1 MAELR
6 IGQDLVTAAYIG
18 TQGICLINHDGNSVL
33 DAACGAQFTV
43 THTVTNN
50 LGGTT
55 NGYTISTSP
64 GATFTG
70 DPGDPYSFTT
80 TVSLN
85 SNYRWVNSVTP
96 TISPAQ
102 PITGV
107 VGSADST
114 VTTTLS
120 NATVEVIPANVVR
133 AQLNLNYNNIVGAAV
148 NVGYT
153 VTGDPDGDIQTGT
166 NSLTYSFNSGTQ
178 LVSGYEWVGN
188 PPSNATANGTTT
200 TPGTT
205 PVIAYFGAATIQ
217 LIQYSV
223 TAYQQN
229 SITGPTAGY
238 DLSFNGTAKNT
249 TGLTSVTETGTI
261 NDPNWSFTTTLSGP
275 NATYQ
280 ADTTLAMTGSDGSS
294 SLSITTTGAWG
305 DATNPE
311 TVTSTGAV
319 SLANTNVT
327 VTLVVTPNITLLNGA
342 TSSDYTITTASGN
355 IRTGSAPST
364 YTFQTTV
371 NPASG
376 FTYSATGAAPSVLTT
391 TAVFPT
397 SSGNVPVTITG
408 TITRP
413 ALFYIERSC
422 STGSCGDVQLCT
434 YYWADPSPNLSSIGG
449 TEADTIAPSG
459 TQIYSDSNY
468 GAWSGSAGQYSITQ
482 PGTYDDYTQ
491 YISAGG
497 TVGSDSS
504 CP

>member
-1 MAELR
+1 MANFKLGANA
-6 IGQDLVTAAYIG
+6 ITAAYLG
-18 TQGICLINHDGNSVL
+18 TQGICIINDGADTVF

-43 THTVTNN
+43 THTVSNSI
-50 LGGTT
+50 GGTT

-64 GATFTG
+64 GTTFTG
-70 DPGDPYSFTT
+70 VPGDPYSFTT

-85 SNYRWVNSVTP
+85 SNYQWVNGITP
-96 TISPAQ
+96 TISPTQ

-107 VGSADST
+107 VGSANST

-120 NATVEVIPANVVR
+120 NATVETIPANVVR
-133 AQLNLNYNNIVGAAV
+133 AQLNLNYNSIVGAAV

-166 NSLTYSFNSGTQ
+166 NSLTYSFNSGVQ
-178 LVSGYEWVGN
+178 LVNGYEWVGN
-188 PPSNATANGTTT
+188 PPSNATATNTIT

-205 PVIAYFGAATIQ
+205 QITASFGTATIQ
-217 LIQYSV
+217 LEEYSV

-249 TGLTSVTETGTI
+249 IGLTSVTETGNI
-261 NDPNWSFTTTLSGP
+261 NDPDWSFTTTLSGP

-280 ADTTLAMTGSDGSS
+280 ADTTLDMTGSDGSS
-294 SLSITTTGAWG
+294 GLSITTTGAWG
-305 DATNPE
+305 DTTNPE

-342 TSSDYTITTASGN
+342 TSSDYTVTTASGTT
-355 IRTGSAPST
+355 RTGSAPST

-371 NPASG
+371 TPDAG
-376 FTYSATGAAPSVLTT
+376 FTYNATGTNPSVLTT
-391 TAVFPT
+391 TAVFPA

-413 ALFYIERSC
+413 TLYYVDRSASPGGC
-422 STGSCGDVQLCT
+422 GVFQGSSYWWPDPLGYLTGSSEANDV
-434 YYWADPSPNLSSIGG
+434 
-449 TEADTIAPSG
+449 APSG
-459 TQIYSDSNY
+459 TQVYADSNY
-468 GAWSGSAGQYSITQ
+468 GSYYSTTGTYSITEPNTGQ
-482 PGTYDDYTQ
+482 DMTQ
-491 YISAGG
+491 YISNTGIVG
-497 TVGSDSS
+497 TDNS

>member
-1 MAELR
+1 MANFKLGAGA
-6 IGQDLVTAAYIG
+6 ITAAYLG
-18 TQGICLINHDGNSVL
+18 GQGICIINDGADTVF

-43 THTVTNN
+43 THNVTNN

-85 SNYRWVNSVTP
+85 SNYQWVNNIAP
-96 TISPAQ
+96 TISPSQ

-120 NATVEVIPANVVR
+120 GATVETIPANVVR
-133 AQLNLNYNNIVGAAV
+133 AQLNLNTGNISGPSAGYNI
-148 NVGYT
+148 
-153 VTGDPDGDIQTGT
+153 TGDQNGVIQTGT
-166 NSLTYSFNSGTQ
+166 NSLTYSFNSGVQ

-188 PPSNATANGTTT
+188 PPSNATATGTIT

-205 PVIAYFGAATIQ
+205 QITASFGAATIQ

-249 TGLTSVTETGTI
+249 TGLTSVTQTGNI
-261 NDPNWSFTTTLSGP
+261 NDSDWSFTTTLSGP

-294 SLSITTTGAWG
+294 GLSITTAGAWG
-305 DATNPE
+305 DTTNPE

-319 SLANTNVT
+319 SLANTDVT
-327 VTLVVTPNITLLNGA
+327 VTLSYDT
-342 TSSDYTITTASGN
+342 
-355 IRTGSAPST
+355 
-364 YTFQTTV
+364 
-371 NPASG
+371 SG
-376 FTYSATGAAPSVLTT
+376 FTGAANATFSTAGGLTRTGAPGASYSFST
-391 TAVFPT
+391 
-397 SSGNVPVTITG
+397 TITADSTYSFSG
-408 TITRP
+408 TSPQVLNGTFPSTSQGVIQNLTGTVSRP
-413 ALFYIERSC
+413 TLYYVDRSAQPAGC
-422 STGSCGDVQLCT
+422 GAFQGSS
-434 YYWADPSPNLSSIGG
+434 YWWADPSGSSSGSS
-449 TEADTIAPSG
+449 EAYDVAPSG
-459 TQIYSDSNY
+459 TQVYADANY
-468 GAWSGSAGQYSITQ
+468 GSYSSTAGTYSITEPNTGQ
-482 PGTYDDYTQ
+482 DMTQ
-491 YISAGG
+491 YISNTG
-497 TVGSDSS
+497 TVGTDNS